1 MSDTIHGPF
10 SRFSIALLA
19 AGNAVAAS
27 LPPLSVA
34 PGLLNSPP
42 VSSTEAK
49 PAIAAPAAPAARQT
63 LPILPPPAPA
73 GTSPA
78 SEEAPTTI
86 TADNIRGRT
95 DEEVVALGTVDLIR
109 ADMQLQTDQLIYRQP
124 KDEVEANGNV
134 RFSRAGDKVVGP
146 YLRIKL
152 DDNTGIFQEPV
163 YQISRT
169 KIGLGSLPIRPT
181 NLTEGFG
188 QARQLDFQG
197 EGQYHLSDATYS
209 TCKPVQG
216 EQPDWFARV
225 GDLHLDYKDEIGSG
239 HNASI
244 VFQGVPI
251 LYSPWISFSL
261 NHRRKS
267 GLLSPTIGSTSQSGI
282 EYTQPIYWN
291 IASDQDATITP
302 RFMSKRGTLLA
313 AEYRYLE
320 ASYNGT
326 ASGQIL
332 PNDQITNTRRSSFG
346 LIHNQDFGGG
356 FSGHL
361 ILNGVSDDTLLSDLK
376 SSTATAAQ
384 TNLLRQG
391 QVTYTGAW
399 WSTSLMAQSFQTLQ
413 DPSLPHITEP
423 YKRLPRISLAAFRD
437 DLPMSLNFAF
447 AGEYV
452 NFRNSTLLQAQRLT
466 AYPQLSLPLQAG
478 AFYLTPKAGLHATRY
493 DFDHPATMTGTPDK
507 FTRSVPIISLDSG
520 VALERSTGWFGM
532 PLIQTLEPRL
542 YYLNIPARN
551 QDVLNDAAR
560 PVNFDSGIA
569 DFNFAQI
576 FAENRYSGGDRI
588 GDANQI
594 TGMVTSRLLDPETG
608 AEVVRAAIGQRI
620 YFSTQQVGLP
630 GERLRSDRQTD
641 LLGAFSGQV
650 LPKTY
655 AELAIRYNP
664 HIGQTERLN
673 VGARYQPASGK
684 VFNLGYRYTR
694 DQLGQIDV
702 SGQWPLVG
710 GWNGVARHTYSTKD
724 RRVVETLGGL
734 EYDAGCWAA
743 RFVLQRFATAGQ
755 SSNTA
760 MMIQLELSGFSG
772 LEFGSNTKDLL
783 KRSIPGYGMIDQ
795 PAADEAFIVQ

>member
-1 MSDTIHGPF
+1 M
-10 SRFSIALLA
+10 R
-19 AGNAVAAS
+19 
-27 LPPLSVA
+27 
-34 PGLLNSPP
+34 
-42 VSSTEAK
+42 
-49 PAIAAPAAPAARQT
+49 
-63 LPILPPPAPA
+63 
-73 GTSPA
+73 
-78 SEEAPTTI
+78 
-86 TADNIRGRT
+86 
-95 DEEVVALGTVDLIR
+95 
-109 ADMQLQTDQLIYRQP
+109 LQTDQLTYRQMT
-124 KDEVEANGNV
+124 DEVEANGNV
-134 RFSRAGDKVVGP
+134 RFSRASDKVTGP
-146 YLRIKL
+146 HLRIKL
-152 DDNTGIFQEPV
+152 DDDTGVFEQPE
-163 YQISRT
+163 YQISRA
-169 KIGLGSLPIRPT
+169 KIGLGSVPVRPT

-188 QARQLDFQG
+188 QARQLEFQG
-197 EGQYHLSDATYS
+197 EGRYHLSDATYS

-216 EQPDWFARV
+216 EKSDWYARV
-225 GDLHLDYKDEIGSG
+225 GDLSLDYNEEIGSG
-239 HNASI
+239 RNASI
-244 VFQGVPI
+244 VFEGIPI

-291 IASDQDATITP
+291 IGPDQDATITP

-313 AEYRYLE
+313 GEYRYLD

-326 ASGQIL
+326 VSGQFL
-332 PNDQITNTRRSSFG
+332 PDDQITNTRRSSFS
-346 LIHNQDFGGG
+346 LTHNQNFGGG

-376 SSTATAAQ
+376 SSTATAVQ
-384 TNLLRQG
+384 TNLLRLG
-391 QVTYTGAW
+391 QVAYAGNW
-399 WSTSLMAQSFQTLQ
+399 WAASVMAQSFQTLQ
-413 DPSLPHITEP
+413 DPSLPRITEP
-423 YKRLPRISLAAFRD
+423 YKRLPRISLTAFRD
-437 DLPMSLNFAF
+437 DLPMNLNFAF

-466 AYPQLSLPLQAG
+466 GYPQLSLPIQSG
-478 AFYLTPKAGLHATRY
+478 AFYLTPKVGLHATRY
-493 DFDHPATMTGTPDK
+493 DFDPLAATTGTPDQ

-520 VALERSTGWFGM
+520 VAMERNTGWFGL

-542 YYLNIPARN
+542 YYLHVPARDQN
-551 QDVLNDAAR
+551 VLNDTVR

-594 TGMVTSRLLDPETG
+594 TGMVTSRLLDPDTG
-608 AEVVRAAIGQRI
+608 AEVLRAAIGQRI

-630 GERLRSDRQTD
+630 GELLRSDRQTD

-650 LPKTY
+650 LPMTY

-673 VGARYQPASGK
+673 IGARYQPESGK
-684 VFNLGYRYTR
+684 VLNASYRYTR

-702 SGQWPLVG
+702 SGQWPFSG

-743 RFVLQRFATAGQ
+743 RFVLQRFATLGQ
-755 SSNTA
+755 NSNTA

-783 KRSIPGYGMIDQ
+783 KRSIPGYGMINQ